1 MKNLKKIIT
10 AFLILTLVLTSVPT
24 VAYAADSRPTTEK
37 PIELAP
43 LYIDGRN
50 TLMDETK
57 LRMKSIKRFKRI
69 LIPRLTTYQLLR
81 V

>member
-50 TLMDETK
+50 KTPDEINQEIQAYIDSQINN
-57 LRMKSIKRFKRI
+57 L
-69 LIPRLTTYQLLR
+69 QLLR